1 MYEPVRIKKENFI
14 KFKNLDISK
23 NYNFLEKIGEGTYGN
38 VYKAINKQ
46 TGQLRAIKV
55 LKKSKINKSDNKKI
69 MQEL

>member
-1 MYEPVRIKKENFI
+1 MYEPIRIKKENFI

-46 TGQLRAIKV
+46 TG
-55 LKKSKINKSDNKKI
+55 
-69 MQEL
+69 